1 MPKVKINKQLD
12 RPDGGKVASGSIA
25 VCDNPQP
32 IGESKA
38 VVFRIAIYLN
48 QTAIDSGKKP
58 IPALDKFPKFKLVKQ
73 CTDTEWDALNDDAGA
88 GALMATFMKEC
99 IDTVLGDG
107 FTEIIV

>member
-1 MPKVKINKQLD
+1 MPRVKINKQLD

-32 IGESKA
+32 IGRSKA
-38 VVFRIAIYLN
+38 VVFRIAIYYN
-48 QTAIDSGKKP
+48 QTY
-58 IPALDKFPKFKLVKQ
+58 LDAGNEPVPKLVKFPKFKLVKY
-73 CTDTEWDALNDDAGA
+73 CTEAEWTALNDDAGA
-88 GALMATFMKEC
+88 GALVATFMKEC